1 MKSIM
6 QTDDGTCYLC
16 KLLEGNDWPQQ
27 TEEHHAIFGRGMR
40 PLSERYGLK
49 VYLCLKHHRTSKVA
63 VHMNHEMAYIIQA
76 HAQKAY
82 EREQSRGNKKFASDF
97 KDVFG
102 RYYPMEGDQEE

>member
-6 QTDDGTCYLC
+6 QADDGTCYLC

-63 VHMNHEMAYIIQA
+63 VHLNHEMAYIIQA
-76 HAQKAY
+76 HAQMAY
-82 EREQSRGNKKFASDF
+82 QREQARGNKKFDRDF

-102 RYYPMEGDQEE
+102 RYYPMESDEND